1 MLQRKDIFIGKRV
14 NTPYGLGMITVMPYN
29 EHTDM
34 VFVEL
39 DRPTFDYFPKNV
51 SQKFVVV
58 SFKMMEE
65 PEFAPVP
72 EKIRDHKVFRYH
84 AYRFIPAGTFADFG
98 IKDDFYEIAN
108 KLGTDNVLAIWKKS
122 SRNSRRPEDQP
133 RFEWCHKDFYGLTDA
148 KEDDVFYCIETGKF
162 YVPGENELFSLN
174 MKCIDTWMNN

>member
-1 MLQRKDIFIGKRV
+1 MLERKDIFMGKRV

-39 DRPTFDYFPKNV
+39 DRPTFDYFPKDV
-51 SQKFVVV
+51 PQKFVVV

-72 EKIRDHKVFRYH
+72 EKIRNHKVFRYH

-98 IKDDFYEIAN
+98 IKDDFYETMFWQSGRRAAVTADARRI
-108 KLGTDNVLAIWKKS
+108 
-122 SRNSRRPEDQP
+122 SR
-133 RFEWCHKDFYGLTDA
+133 GLSGVTRTST
-148 KEDDVFYCIETGKF
+148 V
-162 YVPGENELFSLN
+162 
-174 MKCIDTWMNN
+174 

>member
-1 MLQRKDIFIGKRV
+1 MLERKDIFMGKRV
-14 NTPYGLGMITVMPYN
+14 NTPYGLGIITVMPYN

-39 DRPTFDYFPKNV
+39 DRPTFDYFPKDV
-51 SQKFVVV
+51 PQKFVVV

-108 KLGTDNVLAIWKKS
+108 KLGTDNVLAIWKKG
-122 SRNSRRPEDQP
+122 SRNSRRPEDQLF
-133 RFEWCHKDFYGLTDA
+133 RQRRRSRGAL
-148 KEDDVFYCIETGKF
+148 EDLRHQQNLPYT
-162 YVPGENELFSLN
+162 SS
-174 MKCIDTWMNN
+174 

>member
-1 MLQRKDIFIGKRV
+1 MLERKDIFMGKRV

-29 EHTDM
+29 EHTDT

-39 DRPTFDYFPKNV
+39 DRVTFDYFPKDFP
-51 SQKFVVV
+51 QKFVVV

-72 EKIRDHKVFRYH
+72 EKIRNNKVFRYH
-84 AYRFIPAGTFADFG
+84 AYRFIPAGTFKDFG
-98 IKDDFYEIAN
+98 VKDDFY
-108 KLGTDNVLAIWKKS
+108 D
-122 SRNSRRPEDQP
+122 
-133 RFEWCHKDFYGLTDA
+133 LTDA

-174 MKCIDTWMNN
+174 MKCVDMWMNN